1 MKIFFSSKIELA
13 NSLVNNRESIKYAGA
28 EPTLIRVNKL
38 SFLLKNATNQQLCHS
53 ILYGPR
59 TYNPEVVSS
68 SPVQFV
74 FFTLND
80 FLFHQCPHDH
90 FLMFPSL
97 GSNPS
102 GC

>member
-13 NSLVNNRESIKYAGA
+13 NSLVNNCESIKYAGA

-38 SFLLKNATNQQLCHS
+38 SFLLKNTTNQQPCHS

-68 SPVQFV
+68 SPVPFV
-74 FFTLND
+74 FL
-80 FLFHQCPHDH
+80 P
-90 FLMFPSL
+90 
-97 GSNPS
+97 
-102 GC
+102 